1 MATEHKA
8 ARVARTATTTDL
20 KHIVVAV
27 DAEGLA
33 DHALRAAL
41 DLARKLGAKVEVVHA
56 VGSAL
61 PHWEYVDDPRAAARN
76 AGLVT
81 TAWKAA
87 TAHVERVL
95 ADVRHEGVSARDLV
109 RVIAG
114 PAAKVILDEA
124 QRVDADLIMLGTHRR
139 RGMMDFGSTVRAVLA
154 KAPKGVWVQT
164 QPVRAIQRILVPV
177 DLSADSLLAL
187 SQACALAKSIGA
199 SVRAVQVF
207 QSAEYMIPAWPDY
220 PDYGGD
226 YVIEGVRR
234 ARLTEFEKAM
244 AEFDWRGVPHQADFV
259 DGDPIET
266 ILDLSRSCDLVALG
280 THGRTG
286 FASML
291 LGNVAYTVLKRCD
304 KPVWAIRHPER
315 QFLT

>member
-1 MATEHKA
+1 MKSA
-8 ARVARTATTTDL
+8 DL

-33 DHALRAAL
+33 DQALRAAL
-41 DLARKLGAKVEVVHA
+41 ELARKIGAKVQVVHA

-61 PHWEYVDDPRAAARN
+61 PHWEYIDDPRDAAKN

-81 TAWKAA
+81 KAWNAA

-95 ADVRHEGVSARDLV
+95 NDMKYEGATPRDLV

-124 QRVDADLIMLGTHRR
+124 QRIDADLIMLGTHRR

-164 QPVRAIQRILVPV
+164 QPVQSIQRILVPV
-177 DLSADSLLAL
+177 DLSPDSLLAL
-187 SQACALAKSIGA
+187 AQACALAKAIGA
-199 SVRAVQVF
+199 SVRAVFVF
-207 QSAEYMIPAWPDY
+207 QSVAYMIPAWPDY

-226 YVIEGVRR
+226 YVVEGVRR
-234 ARLTEFEKAM
+234 ARQTEFEKAM
-244 AEFDWRGVPHQADFV
+244 GEFDWRGVPHQAEFL
-259 DGDPIET
+259 DGEPIET
-266 ILDLSRSCDLVALG
+266 ILNLSRASDLVALG